1 MTPLG
6 TYSFLPWLR
15 QGIAGRID
23 AADLDE
29 TVAARASVHVELE
42 LSGEPV
48 EGAPAAQGTLPRDVE
63 LFGPGDVVG
72 IDPRA
77 VIRTDP
83 RNWVT
88 NVEPNY
94 LAAIEFYD
102 EDFPWRYTPAAPDDT
117 GLRLRPWI
125 ALAVLAED
133 EFEEATNLTEGSG
146 PFVTVGDLS
155 KLPPAEDL
163 WAWAHVHVNRSLA
176 ASDAEFVSTDMGA
189 VAPRMQAV
197 LDENPDLAFSRIVC
211 PRRLAENTG
220 YHAFLVP
227 VFETGRLAALGRDPA
242 GAPHAT
248 FSAWAAYTGRELGSS
263 IPYYHRWFFR
273 TGAQGDFEAL
283 VRLLRPRPVDT
294 RVGSRDIDV
303 RAPGSGVPG
312 ITDQALGGVLRL
324 GGALRVP
331 RANFTP
337 EQLAEIDRRE
347 HWDDPYPHPF
357 QRGLASFVNLADA
370 YAARPAPD
378 ANAAS
383 GLGRD
388 VEEDPDPLVT
398 APLYGRWHALTQR
411 LLLDR
416 DGNPLTPDDNW
427 VHHLNLDPRHRVAAG
442 FGTSVVQGAQEE
454 YMDAAWRQ
462 IGDVL
467 AANARIRAAQLAREA
482 AHIWYE
488 RHLQPL
494 LRAAPE
500 RAFALTAPVQA
511 RVLEAGVTVR
521 HLRARSRVAP
531 VVTSAVMR
539 RLTRPG
545 ARIMR
550 ALPFDDTRRPQDLLT
565 RMNDG
570 EVSAAP
576 PKAAPTGAPAVET
589 IAEAMLPAGAP
600 PAVLDALR
608 ERPWLASAPYAL
620 AAVIV
625 VVAFLLL
632 GLVLAIVVALLAV
645 AAAEALHRVLARW
658 ATAARAADALGE
670 AQLTPAA
677 VDALPHSPDFVLSEP
692 GSSFTL
698 RLDGTDSPQAARL
711 KTALRDWAALAQA
724 SATTGAAPAPQP
736 LALRA
741 TAELV
746 VQRIDPDATI
756 ARRALQ
762 GIRLPPRVTEEL
774 GERFAEVMA
783 YPVID
788 VPMYAPLAAISP
800 ELFLPNLNLIEQ
812 NSITLLET
820 NQAFIEAYM
829 VGVNHEFARELLWRE
844 YPTDQRGSPFRQF
857 WDVRSRMGAAGADT
871 HDIPPLH
878 EWPPAS
884 QLGDH
889 HARDAGGP
897 AEQEVVVVIRGE
909 LLKKYPT
916 AVIYAQRA
924 RWQRKADGSIDPA
937 QERELEELTAAE
949 EDDPP
954 AAKLRTPLYEAKLEP
969 DVYFFGFD
977 LTAEAARGGT
987 GEDPADDPGWFFV
1000 IKERPGEPRFGFD
1013 VARSGPLET
1022 FDDLAWEDALPGGA
1036 PGAHVPADALAPVT
1050 HTTPGPGEAEKHD
1063 QHADDVE
1070 VVGAPPS
1077 AARWAYM
1084 LFQAPVM
1091 VAVHAAEMLGRP

>member
-1 MTPLG
+1 MTLG

-15 QGIAGRID
+15 QGIAGRIT

-29 TVAARASVHVELE
+29 TVAARAAVHVELE
-42 LSGEPV
+42 LAGEPV
-48 EGAPAAQGTLPRDVE
+48 EGAAAVQRTLPRDVE
-63 LFGPGDVVG
+63 LYGPGDVVG
-72 IDPRA
+72 VDSRA
-77 VIRTDP
+77 IIRTDP

-125 ALAVLAED
+125 ALVVLAEG
-133 EFEEATNLTEGSG
+133 EFEEATNLTDGSG
-146 PFVTVGDLS
+146 PFVTVGDLGR
-155 KLPPAEDL
+155 LPPAEEL
-163 WAWAHVHVNRSLA
+163 WAWAHVHVNRSLTG
-176 ASDAEFVSTDMGA
+176 DDTELVSTDMGA
-189 VAPRMQAV
+189 VLPRMQAV
-197 LDENPDLAFSRIVC
+197 LDENPDLAYSRIVC

-227 VFETGRLAALGRDPA
+227 VFETGRLAALGKDPA

-248 FSAWAAYTGRELGSS
+248 FSAWAPYQGRDPDTA

-273 TGAQGDFEAL
+273 TGAQGDFEQL

-303 RAPGSGVPG
+303 RTPGSGVPG
-312 ITDQALGGVLRL
+312 ITDPDLGGVLRL

-337 EQLAEIDRRE
+337 EELAEIDRRE

-370 YAARPAPD
+370 YGQRPAQD

-383 GLGRD
+383 GLGRT

-416 DGNPLTPDDNW
+416 DGNPVTPDDNW

-442 FGTSVVQGAQEE
+442 FGTSVVQDSQEE
-454 YMDAAWRQ
+454 YMNAAWEQ

-482 AHIWYE
+482 AHVWYE

-494 LRAAPE
+494 LRTQPA
-500 RAFALTAPVQA
+500 RALALTAPVQS
-511 RVLEAGVTVR
+511 RIVEGGVTVR
-521 HLRARSRVAP
+521 HLRGASRVAP
-531 VVTSAVMR
+531 VVTSAAMR

-550 ALPFDDTRRPQDLLT
+550 ALPFDDAHRPQDLLP

-576 PKAAPTGAPAVET
+576 PKTAPSGAPAVEAMT
-589 IAEAMLPAGAP
+589 EAMVPGGAP
-600 PAVLDALR
+600 PALLDALR
-608 ERPWLASAPYAL
+608 ERPWLVFTPYAL
-620 AAVIV
+620 ALVIAVL
-625 VVAFLLL
+625 AFL
-632 GLVLAIVVALLAV
+632 ARRIARAMVVALLAIAG
-645 AAAEALHRVLARW
+645 AAALHRVLARW
-658 ATAARAADALGE
+658 ATAARAAHALDASE
-670 AQLTPAA
+670 LTPAA
-677 VDALPHSPDFVLSEP
+677 VDALPHSADFVLSEP
-692 GSSFTL
+692 GAAATPRF
-698 RLDGTDSPQAARL
+698 DGTDSPQAARL
-711 KTALRDWAALAQA
+711 KSALRDWAALAQA
-724 SATTGAAPAPQP
+724 TAATGAAPDPQP
-736 LALRA
+736 IALQA

-746 VQRIDPDATI
+746 LARLDPDATI
-756 ARRALQ
+756 PRRALQ

-788 VPMYAPLAAISP
+788 VPMYGPLAAISP

-857 WDVRSRMGAAGADT
+857 WDARSRLGAGTQDL

-878 EWPPAS
+878 EWARAS

-889 HARDAGGP
+889 DARDAGGP

-916 AVIYAQRA
+916 AVVYAQRA
-924 RWQRKADGSIDPA
+924 RWQRKPDGGIDPA

-949 EDDPP
+949 EEDPP
-954 AAKLRTPLYEAKLEP
+954 LSKLRTPLYEAKLEP

-987 GEDPADDPGWFFV
+987 GEDPGDDPGWFFV

-1013 VARSGPLET
+1013 VARTGPLQT
-1022 FDDLAWEDALPGGA
+1022 FDDLAWEDAQPGGA
-1036 PGAHVPADALAPVT
+1036 PGAYVAAASLETITLQA
-1050 HTTPGPGEAEKHD
+1050 PGPAEEEKD
-1063 QHADDVE
+1063 EQHADDVQ
-1070 VVGAPPS
+1070 VAAAAPS
-1077 AARWAYM
+1077 AARWAYIM
-1084 LFQAPVM
+1084 FQAPVM
-1091 VAVHAAEMLGRP
+1091 VAVHAAEMLGRPA

>member
-1 MTPLG
+1 MSPQLG

-15 QGIAGRID
+15 QGIAGRIT

-29 TVAARASVHVELE
+29 QVAARAAVRVELE
-42 LSGEPV
+42 VSGEPV
-48 EGAPAAQGTLPRDVE
+48 QGAPPAQATVPRDVE

-72 IDPRA
+72 IDSRA
-77 VIRTDP
+77 IIRTEP
-83 RNWVT
+83 RHWIT
-88 NVEPNY
+88 NFEPNY

-125 ALAVLAED
+125 ALVVLVEG
-133 EFEEATNLTEGSG
+133 EFEEARNVAPGSG

-155 KLPPAEDL
+155 RLPPAEDL
-163 WAWAHVHVNRSLA
+163 WAWAHVHVNRELA
-176 ASDAEFVSTDMGA
+176 GAFATTDVGP
-189 VAPRMQAV
+189 VLPRMQAV

-227 VFETGRLAALGRDPA
+227 VFETGRLAALGKDPG

-248 FSAWAAYTGRELGSS
+248 FSAWGAYTGREDGPSL
-263 IPYYHRWFFR
+263 PYYHRWFFR
-273 TGAQGDFEAL
+273 TGAQGDFEQL
-283 VRLLRPRPVDT
+283 VRLLRPKPVDK
-294 RVGSRDIDV
+294 RVGTRDIDV
-303 RAPGSGVPG
+303 RRPGSGVPG
-312 ITDQALGGVLRL
+312 IADPAVLKL

-331 RANFTP
+331 RASLDP
-337 EQLAEIDRRE
+337 GELEEIERDE

-357 QRGLASFVNLADA
+357 QRGLASFVNLGDT
-370 YAARPAPD
+370 YAEQPAQD
-378 ANAAS
+378 ANAGS

-398 APLYGRWHALTQR
+398 APLYGRWHALTRR

-416 DGNPLTPDDNW
+416 DGTPVSPDDNW

-442 FGTSVVQGAQEE
+442 FGTGVVQTSQED
-454 YMDAAWRQ
+454 YMNAAWEQ

-467 AANARIRAAQLAREA
+467 AANKRIRAAQLAREA
-482 AHIWYE
+482 AQVWYA

-511 RVLEAGVTVR
+511 RVLEGGVTVR
-521 HLRARSRVAP
+521 HLRGASRLAP
-531 VVTSAVMR
+531 VVTSAPMR

-545 ARIMR
+545 ARLMR
-550 ALPFDDTRRPQDLLT
+550 ALPFDAVRKPQNLLA

-576 PKAAPTGAPAVET
+576 PKTAPAGAPAVEA
-589 IAEAMLPAGAP
+589 IAEAMLPDGVPAG
-600 PAVLDALR
+600 VLDALR
-608 ERPWLASAPYAL
+608 ERPWLAYLPHAL
-620 AAVIV
+620 AIVLV
-625 VVAFLLL
+625 VVALILL
-632 GLVLAIVVALLAV
+632 GIIAAIVVALVAG
-645 AAAEALHRVLARW
+645 AAAAAAQRLLTRW
-658 ATAARAADALGE
+658 ATAARAAHAIGE
-670 AQLTPAA
+670 DELTPAA

-692 GSSFTL
+692 GSAFTP
-698 RLDGTDSPQAARL
+698 RLDGTDSEQATRL
-711 KTALRDWAALAQA
+711 KSALRDWAALAEA
-724 SATTGAAPAPQP
+724 SAATGAAPVPQP
-736 LALRA
+736 LALQA
-741 TAELV
+741 TAEVV
-746 VQRIDPDATI
+746 VQRIDPGQTI
-756 ARRALQ
+756 PRRTLQ
-762 GIRLPPRVTEEL
+762 GIHLPPRVAEEL

-844 YPTDQRGSPFRQF
+844 YPTDQRGTPFRQF
-857 WDVRSRMGAAGADT
+857 WDVRGHLATGGEDL

-878 EWPPAS
+878 LWPRAS

-889 HARDAGGP
+889 DARETGGA

-954 AAKLRTPLYEAKLEP
+954 ASKLRTPLYEAKLDP
-969 DVYFFGFD
+969 DIYFFGFD

-987 GEDPADDPGWFFV
+987 GEHPDDDPGWFFV

-1013 VARSGPLET
+1013 VARTGALET
-1022 FDDLAWEDALPGGA
+1022 FNDLAWEDALPGGA
-1036 PGAHVPADALAPVT
+1036 PGAHVPASSLATVT
-1050 HTTPGPGEAEKHD
+1050 LSAPGAGEEEKAD
-1063 QHADDVE
+1063 QHDDDVQ
-1070 VVGAPPS
+1070 VALAPPS

-1091 VAVHAAEMLGRP
+1091 VAVHAAEMLGRPS